1 MLTKT
6 PLSTELAKLKSFLL
20 QKAPTCIHEPEGL
33 LKFKYVTPTYEV
45 MPGSDDNSAVP
56 ERSLVGHYLQMYDW
70 DSCFFSQAQS
80 FLGSKGLATQVVSN
94 FLSLKQ
100 SDGFIPRTI
109 SPSRV
114 WDGADLCKP
123 FLCQALLHELK
134 ASGGRSQIAHQ
145 LLEDLKCYL
154 EYFVRTRRSQS
165 GLYHWRN
172 VLESGVDDNLALL
185 APVEASKDE
194 NDPSAAYPDGR
205 ILAVDLNSYL
215 VMEFR
220 AFSELTK
227 LSGRPE
233 LAKPFES
240 EADTVVHLI
249 DELLWN
255 ESLAMYCNVDPT
267 TSRQIAIRAWT
278 GLLPCLFGFAKPERM
293 QKTIEKCIMDPQH
306 FLRPFGLASV
316 AGSELL
322 YNQAKRGLY
331 GRAIVSNWQGPV
343 WVLPNV
349 ITVRGLL
356 ALGHKSEAVEI
367 ATRCLSALVK
377 GLNDTGTLFENYD
390 ADTGY
395 PLWAP
400 KFMSWNVLAM
410 ELIQLVE

>member
-6 PLSTELAKLKSFLL
+6 PVSTELAKLKSFLL
-20 QKAPTCIHEPEGL
+20 QKAPTCVHDPEGL

-45 MPGSDDNSAVP
+45 IPGADDNSKVP

-80 FLGSKGLATQVVSN
+80 FLGINGLATQVVSN

-100 SDGFIPRTI
+100 SDGLIPRTI
-109 SPSRV
+109 SPQRI

-123 FLCQALLHELK
+123 FLSQTLLHELK
-134 ASGGRSQIAHQ
+134 ASGGRGQIAHQ

-154 EYFVRTRRSQS
+154 EYYMRTRRNQS

-185 APVEASKDE
+185 APLEASKDE
-194 NDPSAAYPDGR
+194 NDPNAGYPDGR

-227 LSGRPE
+227 LSGRAE
-233 LAKPFES
+233 LGQPFER
-240 EADTVVHLI
+240 EADNLVRLI
-249 DELLWN
+249 DEVMWSEKLG
-255 ESLAMYCNVDPT
+255 MYCNVDP
-267 TSRQIAIRAWT
+267 SNSNQIPMRAWT

-293 QKTIEKCIMDPQH
+293 QQTIETCILDQEQ
-306 FLRPFGLASV
+306 FLRPFGVASV
-316 AGSELL
+316 AASELL

-349 ITVRGLL
+349 MTVRGMV
-356 ALGHKSEAVEI
+356 ALGHKTEAEEI
-367 ATRCLSALVK
+367 ARRCLSALVT
-377 GLNDTGTLFENYD
+377 GLKDTGTMFENYD
-390 ADTGY
+390 ADTGK

-400 KFMSWNVLAM
+400 QFMSWNVLAL

>member
-20 QKAPTCIHEPEGL
+20 QKAPTCVHKPEGL

-45 MPGSDDNSAVP
+45 IPGGDDNAVVP

-70 DSCFFSQAQS
+70 DSCLFSQAQA
-80 FLGSKGLATQVVSN
+80 FFDMDGLATEIVSN

-109 SPSRV
+109 SPRRT
-114 WDGADLCKP
+114 WDGNDLCKP
-123 FLCQALLHELK
+123 FLSQALLHEVK
-134 ASGGRSQIAHQ
+134 ARKGSGQIAHQ

-154 EYFVRTRRSQS
+154 DYFIRTRRNQS

-185 APVEASKDE
+185 SPMEASKDE
-194 NDPSAAYPDGR
+194 NDPIAVYPDGR

-220 AFSELTK
+220 AFSALTR
-227 LSGRPE
+227 LSGRPD
-233 LAKPFES
+233 LGKPYEKEANDLVRLIEEMLWS
-240 EADTVVHLI
+240 EHLG
-249 DELLWN
+249 
-255 ESLAMYCNVDPT
+255 MYCNLDPS
-267 TSRQIAIRAWT
+267 TSKQVAVRTWT
-278 GLLPCLFGFAKPERM
+278 GLLPSLFGFAKPERIE
-293 QKTIEKCIMDPQH
+293 QTIETCIMDQAH

-316 AGSELL
+316 AASELL

-343 WVLPNV
+343 WVLPNA
-349 ITVRGLL
+349 IAVRGLL
-356 ALGHKSEAVEI
+356 ALGHKGEAEEI
-367 ATRCLSALVK
+367 ARRCLSALVN
-377 GLNDTGTLFENYD
+377 GLRDFGTLFENYN
-390 ADTGY
+390 AETGE

-400 KFMSWNVLAM
+400 KFMSWNALAM
-410 ELIQLVE
+410 ELIQVIE